1 MSNLMIYII
10 IMMIDDIYDKKGKLI
25 LILVCENI
33 EVIDMYL

>member
-10 IMMIDDIYDKKGKLI
+10 IMMIYDIYDKKGKLI

-33 EVIDMYL
+33 EAIDMYL